1 MAMMTTPAPIVR
13 SPTSKKQLD
22 SAAMQRYKDETQY
35 YIDAKGEKVMPMS
48 WQGEAARALWLT
60 DKPITPKAFERMLD
74 GKDPRN
80 GASLTK
86 KAGTTGRNKLGWDCV
101 NNADKTFSLTLA
113 LAEPAER
120 DRLIAAMQRAN
131 AASIKHLESRL
142 TIRTGK
148 EGNLEP
154 VKGLAVAS
162 MVHLGSRELDPHAHC
177 HNVIMAAGMRADGSF
192 GNLDEAEL
200 RRFTKEAGMVFQ
212 AELCRELVALNYA
225 VERDP
230 KNEWSTRIVG
240 YTDEQIDAFSNGRRL
255 IEEKAKQLGVS
266 LKDSKALDKIAKL
279 VRKPKK
285 EPPLATL
292 FEDWREAAASHGI
305 TQRQLDRLKSPPAT
319 PKQPLDLKEIAAR
332 CVEKNGR
339 FSKSELFYE
348 CGAALSQRGGATA
361 AEIEALR
368 DGVLADRSLI
378 VKLGATARNIKGGKL
393 TEDAYTTREV
403 INREA
408 ALYMSYERAQ
418 KDDSHKLDAAE
429 VDAAIASYEAKKSAE
444 FGKPVKMKSE
454 QVEALRAVAFGGSQ
468 CIVHGYAGT
477 GKSFTA
483 GAWKEA
489 YEAKGYRIL
498 ATSHM
503 ASAAKDLA
511 TGAGI
516 DDANSL
522 TLHKL
527 THQLESGKF
536 AFGKRDLILV
546 DEAGMVGSDLIR
558 KLQRHA
564 DIAGAK
570 IVFIG
575 DHQQRQSIDAGGGWL
590 LGLQE
595 RFGATAILSE
605 ITRQRDE
612 KHIEAVHH
620 FREGRGEE
628 GLAYF
633 EERGLLHESQT
644 KEEIL
649 RAIADDYLA
658 ATKATVGGVEKE
670 LAAEEKLMIAAK
682 RDDAA
687 TLSSMVRET
696 LAARGELTGPGFN
709 VQCWKQTGTDPK
721 APKERWERELRAN
734 DLIRFKENNS
744 KLGVENGLAARIES
758 IRELRDGSHQITA
771 KLPRGKA
778 VSFNTRDYAA
788 IEWGYSSTSI
798 GSQGK
803 TVELAF
809 ALVEPQQE
817 RSTAA
822 YVEASRSK
830 GDTHLYCTSEDRPQL
845 AAAMSQEDKRGWT
858 VDFLDRNFLD
868 RGLILTKDKAELC
881 KRTGRSWTE
890 LATPAPGREA
900 DARAAIEA
908 QLKREAA
915 AQPAAQDQPKRDAA
929 AQKPARPWTAE
940 EIALARSV
948 SPERAARAEQAAK
961 EYLER
966 KAAQEHLQREA
977 ERARGH
983 FKPEPERQRASI
995 SFSR

>member
-240 YTDEQIDAFSNGRRL
+240 YTDEQIDAF
-255 IEEKAKQLGVS
+255 
-266 LKDSKALDKIAKL
+266 
-279 VRKPKK
+279 
-285 EPPLATL
+285 
-292 FEDWREAAASHGI
+292 
-305 TQRQLDRLKSPPAT
+305 
-319 PKQPLDLKEIAAR
+319 
-332 CVEKNGR
+332 
-339 FSKSELFYE
+339 
-348 CGAALSQRGGATA
+348 
-361 AEIEALR
+361 
-368 DGVLADRSLI
+368 
-378 VKLGATARNIKGGKL
+378 
-393 TEDAYTTREV
+393 
-403 INREA
+403 
-408 ALYMSYERAQ
+408 
-418 KDDSHKLDAAE
+418 
-429 VDAAIASYEAKKSAE
+429 
-444 FGKPVKMKSE
+444 
-454 QVEALRAVAFGGSQ
+454 
-468 CIVHGYAGT
+468 
-477 GKSFTA
+477 
-483 GAWKEA
+483 
-489 YEAKGYRIL
+489 
-498 ATSHM
+498 
-503 ASAAKDLA
+503 
-511 TGAGI
+511 
-516 DDANSL
+516 
-522 TLHKL
+522 
-527 THQLESGKF
+527 
-536 AFGKRDLILV
+536 
-546 DEAGMVGSDLIR
+546 
-558 KLQRHA
+558 
-564 DIAGAK
+564 
-570 IVFIG
+570 
-575 DHQQRQSIDAGGGWL
+575 
-590 LGLQE
+590 
-595 RFGATAILSE
+595 
-605 ITRQRDE
+605 
-612 KHIEAVHH
+612 
-620 FREGRGEE
+620 
-628 GLAYF
+628 
-633 EERGLLHESQT
+633 
-644 KEEIL
+644 
-649 RAIADDYLA
+649 
-658 ATKATVGGVEKE
+658 
-670 LAAEEKLMIAAK
+670 
-682 RDDAA
+682 
-687 TLSSMVRET
+687 
-696 LAARGELTGPGFN
+696 
-709 VQCWKQTGTDPK
+709 
-721 APKERWERELRAN
+721 KERWERELRAN